1 MRSSS
6 CSARKHQCS
15 TASFDLVQQITFA
28 PRFQDWQR
36 AARVAL
42 QQGLTPGAVIWQEL
56 ATDQPSLDIFDEAGA
71 PPERSAGS
79 SFRVPRAFVE
89 LARTVSLNREPA
101 RWALLYR
108 LLWRL
113 THGEP
118 RLLEIS
124 VDPDVSVAGELQK
137 SVRHD
142 IHKMRAF
149 VRFREVAQPGGNWF
163 VAWFEPAHHIVEH
176 NAQFFV
182 DRFASMRWSILTPDC
197 CAHWDLAHLTF
208 TPGADKSEAPRND
221 NIEALWLTY
230 YANIFNPARVKV
242 RAMQGEMPKKYWR
255 NLPEAVVI
263 PSLLQEAPKRV
274 EAMVRKSAA
283 KAATAEELEWH
294 PAPVPATTSLP
305 EVAAASRACT
315 ACHLYKRGTQTVFG
329 EGPKR
334 ATLMLLGEQPGDQ
347 EDLAGKP
354 FVGPAGKLLDR
365 ALEEAGIDRGAVYVT
380 NTVKHF
386 KWEPRGKRRIHQKP
400 NSREIAACRPWLEA
414 ELRLVKPKLLVC
426 LGSTAAQAIFGPAF
440 RVTKQRGTVLES
452 EFAPKV
458 VATVHPSSLLRQP
471 DEESRAREYALFV
484 ADLRVALKAAA

>member
-1 MRSSS
+1 M
-6 CSARKHQCS
+6 
-15 TASFDLVQQITFA
+15 QQVTFA
-28 PRFQDWQR
+28 PTFQDWQG
-36 AARVAL
+36 AARGAL
-42 QQGLTPGAVIWQEL
+42 QSGIHPDDAVWQEL
-56 ATDQPSLDIFDEAGA
+56 LADQPSLDIFDEADA
-71 PPERSAGS
+71 TTATERRSA
-79 SFRVPRAFVE
+79 FRVPKAFVE
-89 LARTVSLNREPA
+89 LARTVALHRDNR

-118 RLLEIS
+118 KLLEIA
-124 VDPDVSVAGELQK
+124 VDPDVNAASAMQK

-149 VRFREVAQPGGNWF
+149 VRFREVAHENASWF
-163 VAWFEPAHHIVEH
+163 VAWFEPEHYIVEA
-176 NAQFFV
+176 NAQFFL
-182 DRFASMRWSILTPDC
+182 DRFASMRWSILTPDR
-197 CAHWDLAHLTF
+197 CAHWDLTRLTF
-208 TPGADKSEAPRND
+208 TPGVERSQAPSDD
-221 NIEALWLTY
+221 NVEALWLTY

-242 RAMQGEMPKKYWR
+242 HAMQAEMPKKYWR
-255 NLPEAVVI
+255 NLPEAIVI
-263 PSLLQEAPKRV
+263 PSLLQDAPRRV
-274 EAMVRKSAA
+274 QEMAKKSAA
-283 KAATAEELEWH
+283 KRAAASDDLEWR
-294 PAPVPATTSLP
+294 PAPVPQTTSLS
-305 EVAAASRACT
+305 EVASAARGCT

-334 ATLMLLGEQPGDQ
+334 ATLMLLGEQPADQ

-354 FVGPAGKLLDR
+354 FVGPAGKLLSR
-365 ALEEAGIDRGAVYVT
+365 ALEEAGIDRDQVYVT

-426 LGSTAAQAIFGPAF
+426 LGSTAAQAIFGSAF
-440 RVTKQRGTVLES
+440 RVTKQRGIVLES

-484 ADLRVALKAAA
+484 DDLRIALSAAA

>member
-1 MRSSS
+1 ME
-6 CSARKHQCS
+6 
-15 TASFDLVQQITFA
+15 QITFRPTFEA
-28 PRFQDWQR
+28 WQR
-36 AARVAL
+36 AARGAL
-42 QQGLTPGAVIWQEL
+42 QRDLPPHAVVWQEIS
-56 ATDQPSLDIFDEAGA
+56 AEQPALDIFEEEVAEPA
-71 PPERSAGS
+71 PSQTKTP
-79 SFRVPRAFVE
+79 RVPRSF
-89 LARTVSLNREPA
+89 LDLSRTIALHSEES

-108 LLWRL
+108 LVWRL

-118 RLLEIS
+118 KLLDIP
-124 VDPDVSVAGELQK
+124 VDRDVAQALALQK
-137 SVRHD
+137 AVRHD

-149 VRFREVAQPGGNWF
+149 VRFREIERDDAKWF

-176 NAQFFV
+176 NAPFFV
-182 DRFASMRWSILTPDC
+182 DRFASMRWSILTPDK
-197 CAHWDLAHLTF
+197 CAHWDGRELKF
-208 TPGADKSEAPRND
+208 TAGVAKSQAPRED
-221 NIEALWLTY
+221 NLEALWLTY

-242 RAMQGEMPKKYWR
+242 HAMQAEMPKKYWR
-255 NLPEAVVI
+255 NLPEAAVI
-263 PSLLQEAPKRV
+263 PSLLQEAPRRV
-274 EAMVRKSAA
+274 EAMVRKSTA
-283 KAATAEELEWH
+283 KTGDPDEKEWR
-294 PAPVPATTSLP
+294 PAPVPDTSDLGK
-305 EVAAASRACT
+305 VAAAARCCT

-334 ATLMLLGEQPGDQ
+334 AKLLLLGEQPGDQ

-365 ALEEAGIDRGAVYVT
+365 ALEEAGIARDDVYVT

-400 NSREIAACRPWLEA
+400 NSREIAACRPWMEA

-452 EFAPKV
+452 ELAPKV

-484 ADLRVALKAAA
+484 DDLRVAAAAAAR

>member
-1 MRSSS
+1 M
-6 CSARKHQCS
+6 
-15 TASFDLVQQITFA
+15 QQITFA
-28 PRFQDWQR
+28 PTFEDWQR
-36 AARVAL
+36 VARRAL
-42 QQGLTPGAVIWQEL
+42 EESIAPEAVVWQEL
-56 ATDQPSLDIFDEAGA
+56 LSDQPSLDIFDEAEPGDA
-71 PPERSAGS
+71 PATRSA
-79 SFRVPRAFVE
+79 FRVPKAFVE
-89 LARTVSLNREPA
+89 LARAVALYRDER

-113 THGEP
+113 THGE
-118 RLLEIS
+118 RNLLEIS
-124 VDPDVSVAGELQK
+124 VDPDVALATDFQK
-137 SVRHD
+137 AVRHD

-149 VRFREVAQPGGNWF
+149 VRFREVAHEDGNWF
-163 VAWFEPAHHIVEH
+163 VAWFEPEHHIVEH
-176 NAQFFV
+176 NAQFFL
-182 DRFASMRWSILTPDC
+182 DRFASMRWSILTPER
-197 CAHWDLAHLTF
+197 CAHWDLARLTF
-208 TPGADKSEAPRND
+208 TSGVAKSQAPRD
-221 NIEALWLTY
+221 DDIEALWLTY

-242 RAMQGEMPKKYWR
+242 HAMQAEMPKKYWR

-263 PSLLQEAPKRV
+263 PSLLQEAPRRV
-274 EAMVRKSAA
+274 EAMAKKSAA
-283 KAATAEELEWH
+283 KAKPDDELEWR
-294 PAPVPATTSLP
+294 PAPVPQTTSLS
-305 EVAAASRACT
+305 EVATAAKACT

-347 EDLAGKP
+347 EDLAGQP

-365 ALEEAGIDRGAVYVT
+365 ALKEAGIDRDDVYVT

-400 NSREIAACRPWLEA
+400 NSREIAACRPWMEA

-426 LGSTAAQAIFGPAF
+426 LGSTAAQAIFGPSF

-484 ADLRVALKAAA
+484 SDLRVALAAAA

>member
-1 MRSSS
+1 M
-6 CSARKHQCS
+6 
-15 TASFDLVQQITFA
+15 QQITFA
-28 PRFQDWQR
+28 PTFEDWQR
-36 AARVAL
+36 VARGAL
-42 QQGLTPGAVIWQEL
+42 SAGIPPADVVWQEL
-56 ATDQPSLDIFDEAGA
+56 LSEQPSLDMFDEAA
-71 PPERSAGS
+71 PVDVGKTRTA
-79 SFRVPRAFVE
+79 FRVPKAFVE
-89 LARTVSLNREPA
+89 LARAVALHHDAR

-113 THGEP
+113 THGE
-118 RLLEIS
+118 RNLLDIS
-124 VDPDVSVAGELQK
+124 VDPDVALATEFQK

-149 VRFREVAQPGGNWF
+149 IRFREVPQEGGNWF
-163 VAWFEPAHHIVEH
+163 VAWFEPEHHIVEH

-182 DRFASMRWSILTPDC
+182 DRFASMRWSILTPER
-197 CAHWDLAHLTF
+197 CAHWDLTRLTF
-208 TPGADKSEAPRND
+208 TPGVDKAQAPRD
-221 NIEALWLTY
+221 DDVEALWLTY

-242 RAMQGEMPKKYWR
+242 HAMQAEMPKKYWR
-255 NLPEAVVI
+255 NLPEAIVI
-263 PSLLQEAPKRV
+263 PSLLQEAPRRV
-274 EAMVRKSAA
+274 EDMAKKSATKSGA
-283 KAATAEELEWH
+283 KDDELEWR
-294 PAPVPATTSLP
+294 PAPVPQTTSLS
-305 EVAAASRACT
+305 EVATASKACT

-347 EDLAGKP
+347 EDVAGKP

-365 ALEEAGIDRGAVYVT
+365 ALEEAGIDRDQVYVT

-400 NSREIAACRPWLEA
+400 NSREIAACRPWMEA

-440 RVTKQRGTVLES
+440 RVTKQRGIVMES
-452 EFAPKV
+452 EIAAKV

-484 ADLRVALKAAA
+484 ADLRVALEAAA

>member
-1 MRSSS
+1 MEI
-6 CSARKHQCS
+6 APHE
-15 TASFDLVQQITFA
+15 LV
-28 PRFQDWQR
+28 
-36 AARVAL
+36 
-42 QQGLTPGAVIWQEL
+42 WQEL
-56 ATDQPSLDIFDEAGA
+56 LAEEPPLDIFDESRSGDIPVAVNLGDKNAA
-71 PPERSAGS
+71 PPSH
-79 SFRVPRAFVE
+79 FRVPRTFIE
-89 LARTVSLNREPA
+89 LARGVAMHSDAR

-108 LLWRL
+108 ILWRL

-118 RLLEIS
+118 KLLEIA
-124 VDPDVSVAGELQK
+124 VDADVALAFALQK

-149 VRFREVAQPGGNWF
+149 VRFRELAHENASWF
-163 VAWFEPAHHIVEH
+163 VAWFEPQHHIVEH

-182 DRFASMRWSILTPDC
+182 DRFASMRWSILTPDR
-197 CAHWDLAHLTF
+197 CAHWDLARLTF
-208 TPGADKSEAPRND
+208 TPGVARSQTPRD
-221 NIEALWLTY
+221 DDVEGLWLTY
-230 YANIFNPARVKV
+230 YASIFNPARVKV
-242 RAMQGEMPKKYWR
+242 HAMQAEMPKKYWR
-255 NLPEAVVI
+255 NLPEAIVI
-263 PSLLQEAPKRV
+263 PSLLQDAPRRV
-274 EAMVRKSAA
+274 EEMTRKSAA
-283 KAATAEELEWH
+283 KARAASDDELEWR
-294 PAPVPATTSLP
+294 PAPVPQTTSLS
-305 EVAAASRACT
+305 EVASASKTCT

-365 ALEEAGIDRGAVYVT
+365 ALEEAGIDRDEVYVT

-400 NSREIAACRPWLEA
+400 NSREITACRPWLEA
-414 ELRLVKPKLLVC
+414 ELRLVEPKLLVC
-426 LGSTAAQAIFGPAF
+426 LGSTAAQAIFGSAF

>member
-1 MRSSS
+1 V
-6 CSARKHQCS
+6 K
-15 TASFDLVQQITFA
+15 QITFA
-28 PRFQDWQR
+28 PTFADWQR
-36 AARVAL
+36 AARGAL
-42 QQGLTPGAVIWQEL
+42 QGEIAPASVVWQEL
-56 ATDQPSLDIFDEAGA
+56 LADQPSLDIFDEADGRVEGA
-71 PPERSAGS
+71 TRSAH
-79 SFRVPRAFVE
+79 RVPKAFLE
-89 LARTVSLNREPA
+89 LARAVALHSDPR

-118 RLLEIS
+118 KLLEIA
-124 VDPDVSVAGELQK
+124 VDEDVSLAFQLQK

-149 VRFREVAQPGGNWF
+149 VRFREVAHENGKWF
-163 VAWFEPAHHIVEH
+163 VAWFEPEHHIVEQ
-176 NAQFFV
+176 NAQFFL
-182 DRFASMRWSILTPDC
+182 DRFASMRWSILTPDR
-197 CAHWDLAHLTF
+197 CAHWDGEQLTF
-208 TPGADKSEAPRND
+208 TAGVDKSQAPRD
-221 NIEALWLTY
+221 DKLEALWLTY
-230 YANIFNPARVKV
+230 YSNIFNPARVKV
-242 RAMQGEMPKKYWR
+242 HAMQAEMPKKYWR
-255 NLPEAVVI
+255 NLPEAMVI
-263 PSLLQEAPKRV
+263 PSLLQEAPRRV
-274 EAMVRKSAA
+274 ETMARKSAA
-283 KAATAEELEWH
+283 KVETAGDEQEWR
-294 PAPVPATTSLP
+294 PAPVPQTTSLS
-305 EVAAASRACT
+305 EVATASRACT

-334 ATLMLLGEQPGDQ
+334 ATLMMLGEQPGDQ

-365 ALEEAGIDRGAVYVT
+365 ALEEAGIDREQVYVT

-400 NSREIAACRPWLEA
+400 NSREIAACRPWMEA

-440 RVTKQRGTVLES
+440 RVTKQRGVVLES

-471 DEESRAREYALFV
+471 DEESRAREYALFI
-484 ADLRVALKAAA
+484 ADLKVALAAAA

>member
-1 MRSSS
+1 MVNSDR
-6 CSARKHQCS
+6 
-15 TASFDLVQQITFA
+15 VQQITFA
-28 PRFQDWQR
+28 ATFEDWQR
-36 AARVAL
+36 VARRAL
-42 QQGLTPGAVIWQEL
+42 QEGITPDALVWQEL
-56 ATDQPSLDIFDEAGA
+56 AADQPSLDIFAETGA
-71 PPERSAGS
+71 VAAASRRPT
-79 SFRVPRAFVE
+79 FRVPRRFVE
-89 LARTVSLNREPA
+89 LARAASLNREPK

-113 THGEP
+113 THGESK
-118 RLLEIS
+118 LLEIA
-124 VDPDVSVAGELQK
+124 VDPDVSLAFALQK

-149 VRFREVAQPGGNWF
+149 VRFREIAQESGNWF
-163 VAWFEPAHHIVEH
+163 VAWFEPQHHIVEH

-182 DRFASMRWSILTPDC
+182 DRFASMRWSILTPDR
-197 CAHWDLAHLTF
+197 CAHWDLSRLTF
-208 TPGADKSEAPRND
+208 TPGVDKSQAPRD
-221 NIEALWLTY
+221 DEVETLWLTY

-242 RAMQGEMPKKYWR
+242 HAMQAEMPKKYWR
-255 NLPEAVVI
+255 NLPEAIVI
-263 PSLLQEAPKRV
+263 PSLLQEAPRRV
-274 EAMVRKSAA
+274 EEMARKSAA
-283 KAATAEELEWH
+283 KAGAGDGEMEWR
-294 PAPVPATTSLP
+294 PAPVPQTTSLS
-305 EVAAASRACT
+305 EVASASKACT

-334 ATLMLLGEQPGDQ
+334 ATLMMLGEQPGDQ
-347 EDLAGKP
+347 EDLAGQP

-365 ALEEAGIDRGAVYVT
+365 ALEEVGIDRDDVYVT

-440 RVTKQRGTVLES
+440 RVTKQRGVVLES
-452 EFAPKV
+452 PFAPKV

-484 ADLRVALKAAA
+484 ADLRVALEAAA

>member
-1 MRSSS
+1 MR
-6 CSARKHQCS
+6 Q
-15 TASFDLVQQITFA
+15 VTFA
-28 PRFQDWQR
+28 PAFDDWQR
-36 AARVAL
+36 VARAAL
-42 QQGLTPGAVIWQEL
+42 QQGIAPNAIVWQEL
-56 ATDQPSLDIFDEAGA
+56 AADQPSLDIFDETGLTGEVAA
-71 PPERSAGS
+71 RPV
-79 SFRVPRAFVE
+79 FRVSRAFIE
-89 LARTVSLNREPA
+89 LARAVSMNREPK

-113 THGEP
+113 THGESK
-118 RLLEIS
+118 LLEIS
-124 VDPDVSVAGELQK
+124 VDPDVALAFQLQK

-149 VRFREVAQPGGNWF
+149 VRFREVAREDGNWF
-163 VAWFEPAHHIVEH
+163 VAWFEPEHHIVEH

-182 DRFASMRWSILTPDC
+182 DRFASMRWSILTPDR
-197 CAHWDLAHLTF
+197 CAHWDLARLTF
-208 TPGADKSEAPRND
+208 TPGVDKSQAPRDD
-221 NIEALWLTY
+221 NVEALWLTY
-230 YANIFNPARVKV
+230 YSNIFNPARVKV
-242 RAMQGEMPKKYWR
+242 HAMQAEMPKKYWR

-263 PSLLQEAPKRV
+263 PSLLQDAPKRV
-274 EAMVRKSAA
+274 EAMAKKSAA
-283 KAATAEELEWH
+283 KSQAADELEWH
-294 PAPVPATTSLP
+294 PAPVPATTSLS

-315 ACHLYKRGTQTVFG
+315 ACHLHKLGTQTVFG

-365 ALEEAGIDRGAVYVT
+365 ALEEAGIDRDEVYVT

-400 NSREIAACRPWLEA
+400 NSREIAACRPWMEA

-440 RVTKQRGTVLES
+440 RVTKQRGVVLES
-452 EFAPKV
+452 DFAPKV

-484 ADLRVALKAAA
+484 ADLKVALAAAA